1 MGFARIKT
9 INGEDYVYWIH
20 AYREEQTGKPKQEVK
35 YLCKLAEIKTKFR
48 SVKSWG
54 EAGSWP
60 CCIFW

>member
-48 SVKSWG
+48 SVIKWM
-54 EAGSWP
+54 
-60 CCIFW
+60 I